1 MPCLRMPRFRER
13 PPGESW
19 DSRSESSVYWG
30 KTCAKVKMC
39 PHVKPGGG
47 QCGLTAEFC
56 MCMCL
61 LCGAPM
67 CARKRCGAWSSSGE
81 RCPWGQD
88 RSPEVSSPEQSP
100 PNIAIPRKRRWYL
113 GPAATP
119 PPGPAP
125 SVPPSHA
132 TPPPEVATVP
142 PARAAVHNSPAAS
155 LQALARAH
163 PGDGRTPLIHFV
175 SLVAGGGDPP
185 MPQTPGAKR
194 RGRPP
199 NPKVPDGR
207 LSLDTTPASSP
218 PAQTAAKDIPV
229 PRPPTI
235 WNRNKPPNSASIPP
249 PPVDQ

>member
-19 DSRSESSVYWG
+19 DSRSASSVYWG

-67 CARKRCGAWSSSGE
+67 RARKRCGAWSSSGD

-132 TPPPEVATVP
+132 TVY
-142 PARAAVHNSPAAS
+142 NSP
-155 LQALARAH
+155 LINFVTVE
-163 PGDGRTPLIHFV
+163 PGGR
-175 SLVAGGGDPP
+175 DPP
-185 MPQTPGAKR
+185 MPPAPK

-199 NPKVPDGR
+199 KPRPADPS
-207 LSLDTTPASSP
+207 LSFPSTPTSSP
-218 PAQTAAKDIPV
+218 PPPTAAANDIPH
-229 PRPPTI
+229 PRPPTV
-235 WNRNKPPNSASIPP
+235 WNTNKPASLSVPPNRKE
-249 PPVDQ
+249 